1 MKKHDHLIFSLN
13 DTLYGISTV
22 YVEDIFDL
30 PELTPIPDA
39 PRDIIGLANFRG
51 DLLPVMALNLSFG
64 CQSPD
69 YQLTDI
75 VVILRW
81 EGLRVGIIVNQVH
94 EPREI
99 SPEEITTALSDQ
111 RGLAIVEQKKNL
123 AGIAKMAGDIL
134 ILSNPEKLFR
144 HVEIPQ
150 LTSVEVSLKKEIQDS
165 NNPGKFTANSSKLL
179 LEKQSAFCP
188 NATQEERAIFRQRA
202 ENLKFSVEN
211 QNSASFKPIAVIAL
225 NGELFGIDL
234 AMVREFTDIPK
245 ITPIPC
251 CPTQIIGNTNLRGE
265 ILTLVDLRS
274 FLNLQFKGIT
284 DTAKVM
290 VVEVEGIVAGVMV
303 EAVYDVMF
311 FLNPLEIM
319 AVSTNSHA
327 INNQY
332 LQGVASYQEKMMS
345 LLDLPKIFLYGGLI
359 VDEAI

>member
-1 MKKHDHLIFSLN
+1 MKKHDYLIFSLN
-13 DTLYGISTV
+13 DSLYGISSV
-22 YVEDIFDL
+22 YVEDIFDI

-39 PRDIIGLANFRG
+39 PRDIIGLVNLRG

-64 CQSPD
+64 YQSPD

-94 EPREI
+94 EPRQI

-111 RGLAIVEQKKNL
+111 RGLAVVEQKKL
-123 AGIAKMAGDIL
+123 MAGIAKMAGDIL
-134 ILSNPEKLFR
+134 ILSNPENLFR
-144 HVEIPQ
+144 YIEIPQ
-150 LTSVEVSLKKEIQDS
+150 LSSVEFSLEKEIQDS
-165 NNPGKFTANSSKLL
+165 NNPGNFSANSSELL
-179 LEKQSAFCP
+179 LDKQPGFCP

-202 ENLKFSVEN
+202 ENLKLSVEN
-211 QNSASFKPIAVIAL
+211 QNLESLKPIAVIAL

-234 AMVREFTDIPK
+234 AIVREFTEISK
-245 ITPIPC
+245 VIPIPC
-251 CPTQIIGNTNLRGE
+251 CPPQIIGNTNLRGE

-274 FLNLQFKGIT
+274 FLNLPLKGIT
-284 DTAKVM
+284 DTAKAM

-303 EAVYDVMF
+303 ETVYDVMF

-319 AVSTNSHA
+319 AVSTNNHA

-332 LQGVASYQEKMMS
+332 LQGVALYQEKRMHI
-345 LLDLPKIFLYGGLI
+345 LDLPKIFMYGGLI